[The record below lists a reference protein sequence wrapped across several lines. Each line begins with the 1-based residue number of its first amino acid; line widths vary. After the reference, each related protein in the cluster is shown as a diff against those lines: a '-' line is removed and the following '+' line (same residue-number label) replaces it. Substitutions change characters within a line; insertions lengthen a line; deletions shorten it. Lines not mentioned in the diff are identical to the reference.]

1 MQLKQPNTSIVQN
14 HRCIKKSKIL
24 YGLFQGKKHIQQQDS
39 CYLVEGYMDVISM
52 HRSGI
57 QNVVASSGTSL
68 TAEQVKAIHRFTSTV
83 IILYDGDDAGQKAAQ
98 RAIPMLLEEGMQV
111 KQVLFPDAHD
121 PDSYAHTHGEIAF
134 RRYLEDAPQD
144 VINSAAEQ
152 ARALGSSD
160 PVQKSLKVRAL
171 AQWISCIPDTIT
183 RTLYVQ
189 SCAITLDIA
198 ESVIQQ
204 EVNKLRRQQ
213 AGTQREMEQL
223 QTQATVLP
231 SPAET
236 KPAYTPGIAEEL
248 AMLRLMVLYGAQRI
262 DTTAENE
269 EGIEVPLN
277 ISLSEFILF
286 ELWQDD
292 LQFMDAIHQ
301 ELLEFLSM
309 EAKHQRFP
317 TSVALMQH
325 ANPHIASFIAECII
339 LPHDLSDKWK
349 TYGVE
354 IQDEQLYLKKQA
366 EHILY
371 SYKEKRLQQIINE
384 KQELLKTVS
393 ADDAELLLHEIHKLT
408 VLKSEVNALMGRI
421 ITK

>member
-1 MQLKQPNTSIVQN
+1 M
-14 HRCIKKSKIL
+14 
-24 YGLFQGKKHIQQQDS
+24 
-39 CYLVEGYMDVISM
+39 VEGYMDVISM

-144 VINSAAEQ
+144 VINRAAEQ

-236 KPAYTPGIAEEL
+236 KPPYTPGI
-248 AMLRLMVLYGAQRI
+248 
-262 DTTAENE
+262 
-269 EGIEVPLN
+269 
-277 ISLSEFILF
+277 
-286 ELWQDD
+286 
-292 LQFMDAIHQ
+292 
-301 ELLEFLSM
+301 
-309 EAKHQRFP
+309 
-317 TSVALMQH
+317 
-325 ANPHIASFIAECII
+325 
-339 LPHDLSDKWK
+339 
-349 TYGVE
+349 
-354 IQDEQLYLKKQA
+354 
-366 EHILY
+366 
-371 SYKEKRLQQIINE
+371 
-384 KQELLKTVS
+384 
-393 ADDAELLLHEIHKLT
+393 
-408 VLKSEVNALMGRI
+408 
-421 ITK
+421 